1 MKILFVL
8 SHIEKSISAAAL
20 AAKLRALAACTLAAL
35 ACTGAT
41 AEEYP
46 NRVLRIVQP
55 FPPGGSTDVLA
66 RGLALKLGE
75 YLGQSVIVESR
86 PGANG
91 IIGAQSV
98 ARSTP
103 DGYTMLL
110 TTGSHT
116 ANPHVA
122 KNLPYDALKDFA
134 PISQLA
140 ASYGLALITNLPVK
154 SIAELTALAKER
166 PQRLSYGMSGV
177 GNLTHVAGRLF
188 EARIGATMVAVPYN
202 TPALIPDT
210 ISGTVDM
217 TFNSMITAVPLVT
230 SGQLKALAITGD
242 RRSPGLPDTPTMTEA
257 GVKNYVLTGYFGI
270 LFPAGTPRERVERIH
285 RETVRALATP
295 ELRRVIEDNGLYPV
309 GSSPDEFARYLAQD
323 FANQGRLMDELGLR
337 PK

>member
-1 MKILFVL
+1 MKIHFL
-8 SHIEKSISAAAL
+8 SHYSKKSITLTPL
-20 AAKLRALAACTLAAL
+20 AAKLRAFAACVLVGL
-35 ACTGAT
+35 GCTSVP

-66 RGLALKLGE
+66 RGLALKLSE

-98 ARSTP
+98 ARSAP

-154 SIAELTALAKER
+154 SVAELTALAK
-166 PQRLSYGMSGV
+166 QRSLSYGMSGV
-177 GNLTHVAGRLF
+177 GNLTHVAGKLF
-188 EARIGATMVAVPYN
+188 EARIGASMVAVPYN

-257 GVKNYVLTGYFGI
+257 GVKDYVLTGYFGI

-285 RETVRALATP
+285 RETARALATP